1 MRTVLFF
8 AFYLIVFVAVP
19 AYGVNLLLQGLFS

>member
-1 MRTVLFF
+1 MRNSILL
-8 AFYLIVFVAVP
+8 LIYVTVFVAIP